1 MNTPPKAPKPKRRTQ
16 NIPEAQ
22 RGDRGELLA
31 VRVTRGTR
39 ELVAEIAKAWECSQ
53 GEVLEAALS
62 ALGEAGAWVRTSSAA
77 GRRRARRAP

>member
-1 MNTPPKAPKPKRRTQ
+1 MHDAAIEERA
-16 NIPEAQ
+16 IPDAQ
-22 RGDRGELLA
+22 RGERGELLA

-39 ELVAEIAKAWECSQ
+39 ELVAQIAHAWECSQ